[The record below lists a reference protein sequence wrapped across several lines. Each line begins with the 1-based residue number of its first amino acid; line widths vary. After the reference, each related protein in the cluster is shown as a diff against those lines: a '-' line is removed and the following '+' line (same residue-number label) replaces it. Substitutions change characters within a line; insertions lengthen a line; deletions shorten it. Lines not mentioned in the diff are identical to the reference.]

1 MRPFLEQWWTYWIEK
16 GLYFTYMKSFRTE
29 IKLIFPKYI
38 TRTYFDIKLSIF
50 GLAGVPMIAI
60 FNFWKS
66 ISELFEEIQY

>member
-38 TRTYFDIKLSIF
+38 TRTYFDIKLSMF
-50 GLAGVPMIAI
+50 GFTCCPMVTILD
-60 FNFWKS
+60 FKS
-66 ISELFEEIQY
+66 KFVSKFEELQF